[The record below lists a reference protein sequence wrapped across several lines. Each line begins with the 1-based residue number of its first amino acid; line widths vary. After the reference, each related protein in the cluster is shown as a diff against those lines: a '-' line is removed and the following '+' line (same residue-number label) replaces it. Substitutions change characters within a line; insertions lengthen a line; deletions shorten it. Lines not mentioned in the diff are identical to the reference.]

1 MYNGKTVSVVMP
13 AYNEEK
19 GIDAVI
25 RGFKASGYVDEI
37 VVADNNSTDM
47 TEETALRAGARVVKE
62 PRQGYGYACKRALLE
77 ARGDYIVLVESDST
91 FAPRDL
97 IKFLAYADDF
107 DFIQGTRTTKELIM
121 KSANMYF
128 ALKWGNWFVA
138 KVLQLLYNGPSLSDM
153 GCTYRLIKR
162 EVLHNVKDDLTVG
175 GSAFLANMTIAVL
188 KKRTKTIE
196 IPVNF
201 MRRKGESKITGN
213 FFQAAAVCLTMAAI
227 IVINLFKRD

>member
-25 RGFKASGYVDEI
+25 KGFKASGYVDEI

-47 TEETALRAGARVVKE
+47 TKETALRAGARVVEE

-77 ARGDYIVLVESDST
+77 AQGDYIVLVESDST

-162 EVLHNVKDDLTVG
+162 EVLHKVKDDLTVG
-175 GSAFLANMTIAVL
+175 GPAFLANMTIAAL

-227 IVINLFKRD
+227 IVINLFRKD